1 MISPKEEFFELMIED
16 CKGNGFS
23 ALTSK
28 IMSILYLDPNEIS
41 LEELAKRTGYSLS
54 AISTEIKF
62 VERMGLIKRLKKPKT
77 KKVFFYMEKDFTAMS
92 VQYMRKKYQLMLKTK
107 DTLPKIIDGYK
118 IHKLDSKEQKQID
131 IIKNYQKQ
139 ILRFEKMFRT
149 LMSLF
154 EKLKIIK

>member
-1 MISPKEEFFELMIED
+1 
-16 CKGNGFS
+16 
-23 ALTSK
+23 
-28 IMSILYLDPNEIS
+28 
-41 LEELAKRTGYSLS
+41 
-54 AISTEIKF
+54 
-62 VERMGLIKRLKKPKT
+62 
-77 KKVFFYMEKDFTAMS
+77 
-92 VQYMRKKYQLMLKTK
+92 MLKTK

-118 IHKLDSKEQKQID
+118 IHKLDSKEQKELD